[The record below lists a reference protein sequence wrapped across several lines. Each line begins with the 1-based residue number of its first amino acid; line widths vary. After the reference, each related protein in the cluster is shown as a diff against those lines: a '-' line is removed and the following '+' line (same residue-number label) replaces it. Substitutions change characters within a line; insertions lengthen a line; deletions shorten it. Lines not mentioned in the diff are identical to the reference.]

1 MRPYPI
7 NNAEEIMIVR
17 RSKFL
22 TIVQTAMSN
31 REFQFVRQACLIW
44 MASYPGDLLVNF
56 IYATALVELGD
67 NDMAIATLERLIRF
81 DPEFTEALALFAR
94 LKNHNNIDIETALS
108 YLTRNIVPD
117 KSLSP
122 WLSALNQARAEFEAG
137 EYSAAEKS
145 VLESL
150 AHNPN
155 LPLPAIMH
163 LHVVLQMSNATLL
176 KTLSELYSSRWKDCL
191 QIKIFSALADMSN
204 DNDSAGV
211 EKLHWAAAH
220 DVSGQVVHRLLGP
233 NHVYQPLW
241 PEDLKVYLD
250 LPVPANVA
258 AELGWNILATGSS
271 GAQSA
276 TAHSTTSAQV
286 LSDAP
291 TQAVSTKDMSAEEA
305 IKALLSEQATVPLR
319 PGKLFDILQE
329 DPNIAADYS
338 EIPTAS
344 FFKEDIATLP
354 VDGNFKTQNFDESIF
369 NQETRQT
376 VAALDEIQSD
386 FDQVT
391 RKINRPEL
399 SNADTRFPSYVFMTS
414 RNNLNKKYGENTS
427 QVIIDSIRNLSAK
440 ILELPGWNSTVFIP
454 DDPENANELGTTLLE
469 TSNAE
474 TLKRALIDLDSKLSV
489 KGEMIGALL
498 IVGGNDIVPFHLLPN
513 PTDDSDPNVPSDN
526 PYATLDDN
534 YFVQQWPVGRLPDE
548 KGKDA
553 GYLLEQL
560 RFLNNEYSIKKKTK
574 KSFVSNFLATL
585 FSALFNWLRMFSTKP
600 QNANHLG
607 VSAEVW
613 KTASSGVFGVI
624 DDAKRLLTSPPTT
637 NKNILENR
645 KANGKFGYFNL
656 HGLKESNEW
665 YGQRDLSREGTDIEY
680 PVALNTKT
688 FTETTGAPSI
698 VLSEACFGAW
708 VLDKK
713 VNESVALNFLSR
725 GTRAF
730 VGSTVIAYGAPGK
743 TLVAADL
750 LAHHFWTH
758 VKNEVAVGYA
768 LMRAK
773 LALASK
779 MTADQGFLD
788 GEDQKTILSF
798 VIYGDPL
805 ASSKDIRE
813 MTKPIVRVATSPVIK
828 TISDSRPDM
837 IIKQDEMPNEIL
849 DKVRKVIKSYVPGME
864 EGKMAISP
872 LLGVMQSNADP
883 ELDRKN
889 TLEAIQQSQ
898 RYVVTVKK
906 SYEYRSKNFDQ
917 FARMTF
923 DQKGKM
929 VKLSTSK

>member
-7 NNAEEIMIVR
+7 QNNDDMMIIR

-22 TIVQTAMSN
+22 TLVQTAMTN
-31 REFQFVRQACLIW
+31 HEYQFVRQACLIW

-56 IYATALVELGD
+56 IYASVLVELGD
-67 NDMAIATLERLIRF
+67 NAMALATLERLIRF
-81 DPEFTEALALFAR
+81 DPEFTEALSLYSR
-94 LKNHNNIDIETALS
+94 LTNKSNPENETALA
-108 YLTRNIVPD
+108 YLTRSVTLD
-117 KSLSP
+117 KTHSP
-122 WLSALNQARAEFEAG
+122 WLPALNQARSEFESG
-137 EYSAAEKS
+137 DYGTSEKTI
-145 VLESL
+145 LESL
-150 AHNPN
+150 AHNPGS
-155 LPLPAIMH
+155 PLPAIMH
-163 LHVVLQMSNATLL
+163 LKIVLQMSNATLL
-176 KTLSELYSSRWKDCL
+176 KTLTDLYASRWKDCL

-204 DNDSAGV
+204 DKDSAGV

-250 LPVPANVA
+250 LPVPASVA
-258 AELGWNILATGSS
+258 AELGWNILSTASS
-271 GAQSA
+271 STPSQ
-276 TAHSTTSAQV
+276 HSPSQN
-286 LSDAP
+286 LS
-291 TQAVSTKDMSAEEA
+291 QENMSAEEA
-305 IKALLSEQATVPLR
+305 LQALLSEQVTVPLH
-319 PGKLFDILQE
+319 PSELLNVLQGDE
-329 DPNIAADYS
+329 NVAVDYS

-344 FFKEDIATLP
+344 FFKEEIATP
-354 VDGNFKTQNFDESIF
+354 PANAKFTEQNFEESLF
-369 NQETRQT
+369 NQETLRT

-399 SNADTRFPSYVFMTS
+399 SNADTRFPSYVLFTS
-414 RNNLNKKYGENTS
+414 RKNLSKKYGENTA
-427 QVIIDSIRNLSAK
+427 QVIIDSIKSLSAK
-440 ILELPGWNSTVFIP
+440 IQNLPDWNSTVFMP
-454 DDPENANELGTTLLE
+454 DDPEISATLGTQELE
-469 TSNAE
+469 TCDAD
-474 TLKRALIDLDSKLSV
+474 TMKQAIVDLDSKLSS

-526 PYATLDDN
+526 PYATLDEN
-534 YFVQQWPVGRLPDE
+534 YYVQQWPVGRLPDE

-560 RFLNNEYSIKKKTK
+560 RFLNNEYGMKRKSK
-574 KSFVSNFLATL
+574 KSFVGNVFNSLFGAL
-585 FSALFNWLRMFSTKP
+585 FSWLRVFSVKP
-600 QNANHLG
+600 RVAEHLG

-613 KTASSGVFGVI
+613 KRASEGVYSVI
-624 DDAKRLLTSPPTT
+624 DDTKRLLTSPPTT
-637 NKNILENR
+637 NKNLLETR
-645 KANGKFGYFNL
+645 KANAKFGYFNL

-665 YGQRDLSREGTDIEY
+665 YGQRDLSREGTDLEY
-680 PVALNTKT
+680 PVALNTKN
-688 FTETTGAPSI
+688 FSESSGAPSI
-698 VLSEACFGAW
+698 ILSEACYGAW
-708 VLDKK
+708 VFDKK

-730 VGSTVIAYGAPGK
+730 IGSTVIAYGAPGK

-758 VKNEVAVGYA
+758 VKSDIAVGYA

-805 ASSKDIRE
+805 ASAKDIKE
-813 MTKPIVRVATSPVIK
+813 VTKPIVRVASSPVIK

-849 DKVRKVIKSYVPGME
+849 SKVRKVIKSYIPGME
-864 EGKMAISP
+864 EGNMAISP
-872 LLGVMQSNADP
+872 LLGVMQSSSDP
-883 ELDRKN
+883 DKDRKN
-889 TLEAIQQSQ
+889 IMDAIQQSQ

-906 SYEYRSKNFDQ
+906 SYEYRSKSFDQ

>member
-1 MRPYPI
+1 MRPYPTQ
-7 NNAEEIMIVR
+7 NTEDVMIVR

-22 TIVQTAMSN
+22 TLVQTAMSN

-67 NDMAIATLERLIRF
+67 KEMALATLERLIRF
-81 DPEFTEALALFAR
+81 DPEFTEALSLYTR
-94 LKNHNNIDIETALS
+94 LTDHTSLETETALS
-108 YLTRNIVPD
+108 YLNRSIPVD
-117 KSLSP
+117 KAFSP
-122 WLSALNQARAEFEAG
+122 WLPALNQARSDFESG
-137 EYSAAEKS
+137 DYGAAEKA

-150 AHNPN
+150 AHNPSS
-155 LPLPAIMH
+155 PLPAIMH
-163 LHVVLQMSNATLL
+163 LNIILQTNNATLL
-176 KTLSELYSSRWKDCL
+176 KTLCELYTSRWKDCL

-204 DNDSAGV
+204 DKDSAGV

-220 DVSGQVVHRLLGP
+220 DVSGQVVYRLLGP

-250 LPVPANVA
+250 LPVPASVA
-258 AELGWNILATGSS
+258 AELGWNILSTASAPSS
-271 GAQSA
+271 GA
-276 TAHSTTSAQV
+276 V
-286 LSDAP
+286 EGKDFSDAP
-291 TQAVSTKDMSAEEA
+291 TQAIAHGDMSAEEA
-305 IKALLSEQATVPLR
+305 LKTLLSEQATVPLH
-319 PGKLFDILQE
+319 PSDLLNVLQA
-329 DPNIAADYS
+329 DDNVAVDYS

-344 FFKEDIATLP
+344 FFKEDIATPPL
-354 VDGNFKTQNFDESIF
+354 DANFAQQSFEESIF
-369 NQETRQT
+369 NQETRRT

-399 SNADTRFPSYVFMTS
+399 SNADTRFPSYVLFTS
-414 RNNLNKKYGENTS
+414 RKNLSKKYGDNTA
-427 QVIIDSIRNLSAK
+427 QVIIDSVKSLSAK

-454 DDPENANELGTTLLE
+454 DDAESSTELGTKQIE
-469 TSNAE
+469 TCDAS
-474 TLKRALIDLDSKLSV
+474 TLKNALIDLDAKLSSR
-489 KGEMIGALL
+489 GEMIGALL
-498 IVGGNDIVPFHLLPN
+498 IVGENDIVPFHLLPN

-526 PYATLDDN
+526 PYATLDEN

-560 RFLNNEYSIKKKTK
+560 RFLNNEYGMKRKTK
-574 KSFVSNFLATL
+574 KSFATNLLTNL
-585 FSALFNWLRMFSTKP
+585 FKVLFAWLRIFATKP
-600 QNANHLG
+600 QSADHLG

-613 KTASSGVFGVI
+613 KKASEGVYGVI
-624 DDAKRLLTSPPTT
+624 DDTKRLLTSPPTT
-637 NKNILENR
+637 NKNILESR
-645 KANGKFGYFNL
+645 KANAKFGYFNL
-656 HGLKESNEW
+656 HGLKESSEW
-665 YGQRDLSREGTDIEY
+665 YGQRDLSREGSDVEY
-680 PVALNTKT
+680 PVALNTKN
-688 FTETTGAPSI
+688 FTEASGAPSL
-698 VLSEACFGAW
+698 VLSEACYGAW
-708 VLDKK
+708 VLEKK

-730 VGSTVIAYGAPGK
+730 IGSTVIAYGAPGK

-750 LAHHFWTH
+750 LAYHFWTH
-758 VKNEVAVGYA
+758 VKSGIAVGYA

-805 ASSKDIRE
+805 ASAQDIKE
-813 MTKPIVRVATSPVIK
+813 ITKPIVRVATSPVIK

-849 DKVRKVIKSYVPGME
+849 AKVRKVIKSYMPGME

-872 LLGVMQSNADP
+872 LLGAMQAGSDP
-883 ELDRKN
+883 DTDRKS
-889 TLEAIQQSQ
+889 TMDAIQQSQ

-929 VKLSTSK
+929 IKLSTSK

>member
-1 MRPYPI
+1 MRPYPT
-7 NNAEEIMIVR
+7 NNAEDIMIVR

-31 REFQFVRQACLIW
+31 GEFQFVRQACLIW

-56 IYATALVELGD
+56 IYASALVELGD
-67 NDMAIATLERLIRF
+67 KEMAVATLERLIRF
-81 DPEFTEALALFAR
+81 DPEFTEALTLYAR
-94 LKNHNNIDIETALS
+94 LIKQANIDIETALS
-108 YLTRNIVPD
+108 YLTRSVVPN
-117 KSLSP
+117 KSLSS
-122 WLSALNQARAEFEAG
+122 WLPALNQARSEFESG
-137 EYSAAEKS
+137 DYSSAEKS

-155 LPLPAIMH
+155 LPHPAIMH
-163 LHVVLQMSNATLL
+163 LNVVLQMNNATLL
-176 KTLSELYSSRWKDCL
+176 KTLSDLYSSRWKDCL
-191 QIKIFSALADMSN
+191 QIKIFSALAEMSN

-211 EKLHWAAAH
+211 EKLHWSAAH
-220 DVSGQVVHRLLGP
+220 DVSGQVVLRLLGP

-271 GAQSA
+271 S
-276 TAHSTTSAQV
+276 AHSSTPTQV
-286 LSDAP
+286 ASDAP

-305 IKALLSEQATVPLR
+305 LNALLSEQATVPLH

-329 DPNIAADYS
+329 DSNTAVDYS

-344 FFKEDIATLP
+344 FFKEEIATP
-354 VDGNFKTQNFDESIF
+354 PADGKFTSQSFDESLF

-399 SNADTRFPSYVFMTS
+399 SNADTRFPSYVLMTS
-414 RNNLNKKYGENTS
+414 RKNLDNKYGANTS
-427 QVIIDSIRNLSAK
+427 QVIIDSIRSLSAK

-454 DDPENANELGTTLLE
+454 DDPEFSNELGTTLLE
-469 TSNAE
+469 TANAE
-474 TLKRALIDLDSKLSV
+474 TLKKALIDLDSKLSA

-498 IVGGNDIVPFHLLPN
+498 IIGGNDIVPFHLLPN
-513 PTDDSDPNVPSDN
+513 PTDDSDPHVPSDN
-526 PYATLDDN
+526 PYATLDEN
-534 YFVQQWPVGRLPDE
+534 FFVQQWPVGRLPDE

-560 RFLNNEYSIKKKTK
+560 RFLNNEYSVKKKTK

-585 FSALFNWLRMFSTKP
+585 FGALFAWLRMLSTKP
-600 QNANHLG
+600 QNNNHLG

-613 KTASSGVFGVI
+613 KSASSGVFGVI

-637 NKNILENR
+637 SKNILEDR
-645 KANGKFGYFNL
+645 KANSKFGYFNL

-688 FTETTGAPSI
+688 FTETTGTPSI
-698 VLSEACFGAW
+698 VLSEACYGAW
-708 VLDKK
+708 IFDKK
-713 VNESVALNFLSR
+713 VSDSVALNFLSR

-730 VGSTVIAYGAPGK
+730 IGSTVIAYGAPSK

-750 LAHHFWTH
+750 LAYHFWTH

-805 ASSKDIRE
+805 ASSKDIKE

-872 LLGVMQSNADP
+872 LLGVMQSDPDP
-883 ELDRKN
+883 ELNRQN
-889 TLEAIQQSQ
+889 TLEAIKQSQ

>member
-1 MRPYPI
+1 MRPYQSQ
-7 NNAEEIMIVR
+7 NTDDIMIIR

-22 TIVQTAMSN
+22 TLVQTAITN

-56 IYATALVELGD
+56 IYASALVELGD
-67 NDMAIATLERLIRF
+67 TEMALATLERLLRF
-81 DPEFTEALALFAR
+81 DPEFTEALSLYSR
-94 LKNHNNIDIETALS
+94 LSGKSNVENETALA
-108 YLTRNIVPD
+108 YLTRSVSLD
-117 KSLSP
+117 KTLSP
-122 WLSALNQARAEFEAG
+122 WLPALNQARSEFESG
-137 EYSAAEKS
+137 DYNAAEKS

-150 AHNPN
+150 AQNPSS
-155 LPLPAIMH
+155 PLPAIMH
-163 LHVVLQMSNATLL
+163 LNIVLQMSNATLL
-176 KTLSELYSSRWKDCL
+176 KTLTELYSSRWKDCL

-204 DNDSAGV
+204 EKDSAGV

-250 LPVPANVA
+250 LPVPASVA
-258 AELGWNILATGSS
+258 ADLGWNILATASS
-271 GAQSA
+271 SSHSA
-276 TAHSTTSAQV
+276 PATQQVSDTEATQAIAHST
-286 LSDAP
+286 
-291 TQAVSTKDMSAEEA
+291 MSAEDA
-305 IKALLSEQATVPLR
+305 LQALLSEQATVPLK
-319 PGKLFDILQE
+319 PSNLLNILQSDE
-329 DPNIAADYS
+329 NIAVDYS

-344 FFKEDIATLP
+344 FFKQDIATP
-354 VDGNFKTQNFDESIF
+354 PSNVAFSEQHFEESLF
-369 NQETRQT
+369 TQETRQT
-376 VAALDEIQSD
+376 VATLDEIQSD

-391 RKINRPEL
+391 RKIHRPEL
-399 SNADTRFPSYVFMTS
+399 SNADTRFPSYVLFTS
-414 RNNLNKKYGENTS
+414 RKNLANKYGENTA
-427 QVIIDSIRNLSAK
+427 QVIIDSIKSLSAK
-440 ILELPGWNSTVFIP
+440 ILALPGWNSTVFIP
-454 DDPENANELGTTLLE
+454 DDAEISTELGTTQIE
-469 TSNAE
+469 SCDAN
-474 TLKRALIDLDSKLSV
+474 TLKSALVDLDAKLSQR
-489 KGEMIGALL
+489 GEMIGALL

-553 GYLLEQL
+553 GYLIEQL
-560 RFLNNEYSIKKKTK
+560 RFLNNEYALKRKSK
-574 KSFVSNFLATL
+574 KSAFFNVLSSLFVTL
-585 FSALFNWLRMFSTKP
+585 FSWLRVFGTKP
-600 QNANHLG
+600 SNIESLG
-607 VSAEVW
+607 ISAEVW
-613 KTASSGVFGVI
+613 KRASEGVYGVI
-624 DDAKRLLTSPPTT
+624 DDNKRLLTSPPTN
-637 NKNILENR
+637 NKNLLESR
-645 KANGKFGYFNL
+645 KASSQFAYFNL
-656 HGLKESNEW
+656 HGLKDTNEW
-665 YGQRDLSREGTDIEY
+665 YGQRDLSREGTDLEY
-680 PVALNTKT
+680 PVALNTKN
-688 FTETTGAPSI
+688 FTQESGAPAI
-698 VLSEACFGAW
+698 VLSEACYGAW
-708 VLDKK
+708 VFDKK
-713 VNESVALNFLSR
+713 VNDSVALNFLSR

-750 LAHHFWTH
+750 LAYHFWSH
-758 VKNEVAVGYA
+758 VKKEVAVGYA

-779 MTADQGFLD
+779 MTVDQGFLD

-805 ASSKDIRE
+805 ASSKDIKE
-813 MTKPIVRVATSPVIK
+813 ITKPIVRVATSPVIK

-837 IIKQDEMPNEIL
+837 IINQDEMPNEIL
-849 DKVRKVIKSYVPGME
+849 SKVRKVIKSYMPGME

-872 LLGVMQSNADP
+872 LLGVIQSTSDP
-883 ELDRKN
+883 ATDKKN
-889 TLEAIQQSQ
+889 TLEAIKQSQ

-906 SYEYRSKNFDQ
+906 SHEYRSKNFDQ